1 MAFPQLGPFG
11 KIVEDFKKSLQN
23 IFGTSEGSKASSKLT
38 AARNLLKSIGQ
49 PLESSNWTGNT
60 NRQGGKKLRYGF
72 RVVELNV
79 LANGKLAIGSANSN
93 SLNLSKEYYLDIPP
107 QAITQKENFATNI
120 QATRRGVIV
129 ETEGVVFK
137 DIVIQGTTGVYPGK
151 RDSYGQDRANFS
163 DLTKKPERASGV
175 SKKDGISDAG
185 EVISGYAEFLALRA
199 FFINYSEEKVN
210 KRGSIFLVFINEK
223 DQQALLVEPL
233 EFVMERNS
241 KAPLQ
246 YQYRIVL
253 KCIGSLDA
261 AFNQLG
267 ETGDKNPPD
276 LTLEDILNVAANASA
291 AIQQFRAAVGSTNQ
305 LVQSISQEIDKTFIN
320 PLRLLGAALKDVA
333 EGRKNILTSSAA
345 LRRNLNESLL
355 SIEEARF
362 DKTIGNLIKDIKLTN
377 TINSAQVSSSVVS
390 ASSGTVTQG
399 LFSKRGVT
407 DKVTSAKLLSGAQA
421 ENFIRTSVLALEQ
434 AAQEPLPRAF
444 VEDLRNQAVELL
456 NDLADAVNLG
466 NADYNSIVNRVPTI
480 KANPLKIATTNEYLL
495 LGATQGLISAL
506 NQVLS
511 TNSLFQQSIENDFE
525 SRQELLKNIFNA
537 QAPTT
542 VREIIIQ
549 QGDTLEKISLRTY
562 GTVSRWPD
570 LVILNNLKFP
580 YIAETR
586 SDGVK
591 IPGDKLLVG
600 N

>member
-11 KIVEDFKKSLQN
+11 KIVEDFTKSVQN
-23 IFGTSEGSKASSKLT
+23 IFGASEGSKASSKLT
-38 AARNLLKSIGQ
+38 AARDLLKSIGQ

-175 SKKDGISDAG
+175 SKKDGVSDAG

-210 KRGSIFLVFINEK
+210 KRGSVFLVFINEK

-261 AFNQLG
+261 AFNQLS
-267 ETGDKNPPD
+267 ESGDKDPPD
-276 LTLEDILNVAANASA
+276 LKLEDILNVAANASA
-291 AIQQFRAAVGSTNQ
+291 AIQQFRAAVGATNQ
-305 LVQSISQEIDKTFIN
+305 LVQSTSQEIDKTFIN
-320 PLRLLGAALKDVA
+320 PLRLLGAALKDVS
-333 EGRKNILTSSAA
+333 EGRKNVLTSSAA

-362 DKTIGNLIKDIKLTN
+362 DKTIENLIKDVTL
-377 TINSAQVSSSVVS
+377 INIVQANFSGFS
-390 ASSGTVTQG
+390 ASSGVVDQG
-399 LFSKRGVT
+399 VISQRGVT
-407 DKVTSAKLLSGAQA
+407 DTFTSAKLLSGAQA
-421 ENFIRTSVLALEQ
+421 ENFIRASVSALEQ

-444 VEDLRNQAVELL
+444 VEDLRKQAAELL

-466 NADYNSIVNRVPTI
+466 NADYNLIANRVPTI
-480 KANPLKIATTNEYLL
+480 KPNPLKIATTNEYLL
-495 LGATQGLISAL
+495 LGATQRLITAL
-506 NQVLS
+506 DQVLS

-525 SRQELLKNIFNA
+525 SRQALMKNIFDA

-549 QGDTLEKISLRTY
+549 QGDTLERISLRTY

>member
-11 KIVEDFKKSLQN
+11 KIVEDFNKSLKN
-23 IFGTSEGSKASSKLT
+23 IFGASEGSKASSKLT
-38 AARNLLKSIGQ
+38 AARDLLKSIGQ

-79 LANGKLAIGSANSN
+79 LANGKLAIGSAKSN

-175 SKKDGISDAG
+175 SKKDGVSDAG

-210 KRGSIFLVFINEK
+210 KRGSTFLVFINEK

-261 AFNQLG
+261 AFNQLSQS
-267 ETGDKNPPD
+267 EDKKNSPD

-320 PLRLLGAALKDVA
+320 PLRLLGAALKDVS
-333 EGRKNILTSSAA
+333 EGRKNVLTSSAA

-362 DKTIGNLIKDIKLTN
+362 DKTIENLIKDVTL
-377 TINSAQVSSSVVS
+377 INIVQANFSGFS
-390 ASSGTVTQG
+390 ASSGVVDQG
-399 LFSKRGVT
+399 VISQRGVT
-407 DKVTSAKLLSGAQA
+407 DTFTSAKLLSGAQA
-421 ENFIRTSVLALEQ
+421 ENFIRASVSALEQ

-444 VEDLRNQAVELL
+444 VEDLRKQAAELL

-466 NADYNSIVNRVPTI
+466 NADYNLIANRVPTI
-480 KANPLKIATTNEYLL
+480 KPNPLKIATTNEYLL
-495 LGATQGLISAL
+495 LGATQRLITAL
-506 NQVLS
+506 DQVLS

-525 SRQELLKNIFNA
+525 SRQALMKNIFDA

-549 QGDTLEKISLRTY
+549 QGDTLERISLRTY